1 MRTPRAPG
9 GAPGGDLSRPAIEP
23 EVSLRLISFTFVAG
37 ARLIGDAHGSHGA
50 ALNTLLR
57 RLVIGAAMAGILGT
71 LWVLKAQTVT
81 VIEMLAEHVHSAGA
95 SGVEP

>member
-1 MRTPRAPG
+1 MCKRRGGGGRETSPPDCRA
-9 GAPGGDLSRPAIEP
+9 
-23 EVSLRLISFTFVAG
+23 RLTCFTIIAG
-37 ARLIGDAHGSHGA
+37 ARLIGDAHGPGA

-57 RLVIGAAMAGILGT
+57 RLAIGAAMAGILGT

-95 SGVEP
+95 WSVEP